1 MNKIAYEQ
9 LKRAFDEPLLAERRT
24 ISSPEYHRAAVLVP
38 LVRSDNK
45 FELLFTKRTE
55 TVETH
60 KGQISFPGGVV
71 DASDN
76 DIVHTA
82 LREADEEIGIPRSC
96 IEILGLLDDMATPTG
111 FVVTP
116 VVGVISELP
125 TLNLNADEVAEVFR
139 VELEFFAHPSNGRTE
154 RREFRGKSHEVWYYD
169 CGEHV
174 VWGATATIIRSLLKK
189 LRMVEKRR

>member
-1 MNKIAYEQ
+1 MNEIAYEQ
-9 LKRAFDEPLLAERRT
+9 LKRAFDEPLSTGRRT
-24 ISSPEYHRAAVLVP
+24 ISNPDYHRAAVLVP
-38 LVRSDNK
+38 LVRSDNR
-45 FELLFTKRTE
+45 FELLFTKRTD

-82 LREADEEIGIPRSC
+82 LREADEEIGIPESC
-96 IEILGLLDDMATPTG
+96 IEIIGLLDDMATPTG

-139 VELEFFAHPSNGRTE
+139 VELEFFVHPSNGRTQL
-154 RREFRGKSHEVWYYD
+154 REFRGTSHEVWYYD

-174 VWGATATIIRSLLKK
+174 VWGATAAIIRSLVKK
-189 LRMVEKRR
+189 LQMV